1 MELFPARYDRQMRI
15 DGWGVEGQRKL
26 REASVAVVGVGG
38 LGCPISLYLTAAG
51 VGRLK
56 LIDADVVDESNL
68 NRQVLH
74 WTKDIGRP
82 KPESAM
88 EKLKQLN
95 PEVEI
100 EIACTRLTEENVDE
114 LLGDVDVIVD
124 GMDNFPTRFVLNSYA
139 VRSGKPFFHGS
150 IWGLEGRATT
160 ILPGQTA
167 CLSCI
172 FKASP
177 PPGVFPVVGT
187 TPGVVAMIQATEVI
201 KYFTG
206 IGQLLLNRYLIY
218 DGVTMS
224 FHIIKLKRDP
234 NCHVCA
240 DVGRR

>member
-1 MELFPARYDRQMRI
+1 MFGARYDRQMRI
-15 DGWGVEGQRKL
+15 DGWGIEGQRKL
-26 REASVAVVGVGG
+26 RDASVAVIGIGG
-38 LGCPISLYLTAAG
+38 LGCPVSLYLTAAG

-100 EIACTRLTEENVDE
+100 DIACARLTEENVDE
-114 LLGDVDVIVD
+114 LLGDADVLVDAL
-124 GMDNFPTRFVLNSYA
+124 DNFATRFIVNSYA
-139 VRSGKPFFHGS
+139 VRSAKPLFHGA

-167 CLSCI
+167 CLNCI
-172 FKASP
+172 FKAP
-177 PPGVFPVVGT
+177 PPVETFPVVGT
-187 TPGVVAMIQATEVI
+187 TPGLIAMIQATEVL
-201 KYFTG
+201 KYLTG

-218 DGVTMS
+218 DGSTMS
-224 FHIIKLKRDP
+224 FHIIKLRRDP
-234 NCHVCA
+234 NCPVCA
-240 DVGRR
+240 AVRR

>member
-1 MELFPARYDRQMRI
+1 MFGVRYDRQMRI
-15 DGWGVEGQRKL
+15 DGWGIEGQRKL
-26 REASVAVVGVGG
+26 RDASVAVIGIGG
-38 LGCPISLYLTAAG
+38 LGCPVSLYLTAAG

-74 WTKDIGRP
+74 WTNDIGRP

-100 EIACTRLTEENVDE
+100 DIACARLTEGNVDE
-114 LLGDVDVIVD
+114 LLGDADVLVDAL
-124 GMDNFPTRFVLNSYA
+124 DNFATRFIVNSYA
-139 VRSGKPFFHGS
+139 VRSAKPLFHGA

-167 CLSCI
+167 CLNCI
-172 FKASP
+172 FKAP
-177 PPGVFPVVGT
+177 PPVETFPVVGT
-187 TPGVVAMIQATEVI
+187 TPGLIAMIQATEVL
-201 KYFTG
+201 KYLTG

-218 DGVTMS
+218 DGSTMS
-224 FHIIKLKRDP
+224 FHTIKLRRDP
-234 NCHVCA
+234 NCPVCA
-240 DVGRR
+240 AVWR